1 MIGSISDESES
12 LSSVV
17 DRFEG
22 SFVSSDIS
30 SEVGDS
36 MFGDDEGEEE
46 EHNLEW
52 EVLLELN
59 NLERNSEPYVL
70 EEQIDQQSEISRND
84 LPEDYVLAMEY
95 DALSGM
101 VVENANPLK
110 GSPPA
115 AKSVV
120 ENLPMVIV
128 TKEEVGENSN
138 NNMVACA
145 VCKDEAS
152 VGEKVTRLPCCFM
165 YHGECILPWLEISN
179 TCPVCR
185 FELPTDDADYEKR
198 RRRRGG
204 GVCSPG

>member
-1 MIGSISDESES
+1 MSDRINSDESEN
-12 LSSVV
+12 LNSVI

-22 SFVSSDIS
+22 ISVSSDIS

-59 NLERNSEPYVL
+59 NLESNSEPYVL
-70 EEQIDQQSEISRND
+70 EEHIDQQSEISRND

-95 DALSGM
+95 DALFGM
-101 VVENANPLK
+101 VVENVNALK

-115 AKSVV
+115 AKSVA

-138 NNMVACA
+138 KNMVACA

-152 VGEKVTRLPCCFM
+152 VGEKVTRLPCCHM

-185 FELPTDDADYEKR
+185 FELPTDDADYEKGR
-198 RRRRGG
+198 CRRGG
-204 GVCSPG
+204 GGC